1 MDMSKIWGNIYDRSV
16 AILLGTVVFEIAI
29 FVLFGDFGNLFFDKK
44 LFKILYQ
51 YFLFIQKTAELVLE
65 KLHNSGFINR
75 RKLPDTSLRNVFNLP
90 SIALRFTLSFEW
102 PDFGLKYLVTVI
114 PQKFKANVWNVPISE
129 TGSRCNSVF
138 RHNDS
143 NWVIIMELERKVEY
157 SWAYTFWVS
166 VCFKRYR
173 SLPWTWDGV
182 SIRFQLQLVWRV
194 RRFFIFFYIFNM
206 SLFKT

>member
-1 MDMSKIWGNIYDRSV
+1 MGQYLWQICSHFTWNYCIWNCIFCTLWR
-16 AILLGTVVFEIAI
+16 LWKLVFW
-29 FVLFGDFGNLFFDKK
+29 
-44 LFKILYQ
+44 
-51 YFLFIQKTAELVLE
+51 QKTFQDLISIFSFYP
-65 KLHNSGFINR
+65 KNSGTGFRKSSITQALLVVESCPTPHRVTLLIFR
-75 RKLPDTSLRNVFNLP
+75 RLFYDLPCHLNGLILAWRTSLQLC
-90 SIALRFTLSFEW
+90 
-102 PDFGLKYLVTVI
+102 LKG
-114 PQKFKANVWNVPISE
+114 NVWNVPISE

-157 SWAYTFWVS
+157 SWTYTFWAS
-166 VCFKRYR
+166 LCFKRYR

-182 SIRFQLQLVWRV
+182 SIRFQLQLMWRV

>member
-1 MDMSKIWGNIYDRSV
+1 METCFLTKNFSRSYINIFFLSKKQRNW
-16 AILLGTVVFEIAI
+16 FQKI
-29 FVLFGDFGNLFFDKK
+29 F
-44 LFKILYQ
+44 
-51 YFLFIQKTAELVLE
+51 
-65 KLHNSGFINR
+65 HNSGFISR

-90 SIALRFTLSFEW
+90 SIVLRFTLSFEW
-102 PDFGLKYLVTVI
+102 PDFGMKNLVTVM

-157 SWAYTFWVS
+157 SWAYTFWAS

-182 SIRFQLQLVWRV
+182 SIRFQLQLVWRL
-194 RRFFIFFYIFNM
+194 RRFFIFFISSIWVYSKRSRCITDCNLLM
-206 SLFKT
+206 